1 MLIQCVGRERE
12 RENKYIST
20 WNVSYCRLGNCC
32 NHPSSFQVK
41 CKCGGCSAHSY
52 WLFFPGEESSSSN
65 RMGLPTGLLSCH
77 CSPFHTTHLQPLS
90 FFFLF
95 LLYVI
100 PPSYCIFFF
109 PLFWSSA
116 AMQVTVL
123 SRALSRAPS
132 ALIMSFLSSPS
143 TSVSYRGDRCKDWKK
158 VALGR

>member
-90 FFFLF
+90 FFFLSVCNSPF
-95 LLYVI
+95 LLY
-100 PPSYCIFFF
+100 FFF
-109 PLFWSSA
+109 PPLLVIRSHAGYCSFQSSF
-116 AMQVTVL
+116 QSSFCPDYVFPLKSFNLGVL
-123 SRALSRAPS
+123 QR
-132 ALIMSFLSSPS
+132 
-143 TSVSYRGDRCKDWKK
+143 
-158 VALGR
+158 